1 MLMQGFPP
9 PPEQRVTLTRP
20 SGSRSRSGGG
30 AADRTPDRWG
40 RPGAGHGGGR
50 APLPVRQV
58 RSDYVCR
65 WSDLPRRR
73 LVKGQ
78 QGSGLGV
85 GEVAGARPLGSHVA
99 PCGRQRA
106 QAVAGRRPG
115 VEEHQAVHEATG
127 PASCGWGYG
136 RPSRRRCSSVMGCA
150 EGAATRHVGVFGFAG
165 HGCFGFL
172 VDFQGCRRHRSAS
185 QHVTSTVRPCCGS
198 SRTSEGDG
206 PHAPIDGQPQVSR
219 RPARRGH
226 VSWFIGVSESKAE
239 RTPSAGQTGEA
250 VLRHPHRLAV
260 PVPADGRRGA
270 RRTPPRGHAGHQRG
284 EVGAGTLG
292 GRVRTARRTG
302 RRCRGTPRHLE
313 IVLPRASGGHPGW
326 RSRWSVRLP
335 TLLSGAMGPV
345 PRRRRTEG
353 TVRAVEVA
361 PASPHSTASGPQ
373 HACRADHL
381 LRRSRSPGNR
391 RRSRAHARPWPAA
404 LRRLDGG
411 DQRRRHPP
419 PPGVRTISVQPR
431 NSGTTD

>member
-136 RPSRRRCSSVMGCA
+136 RPSRRRCSSVLGCT
-150 EGAATRHVGVFGFAG
+150 EGAVTRHVEVFGFAG
-165 HGCFGFL
+165 HSCF
-172 VDFQGCRRHRSAS
+172 SAS
-185 QHVTSTVRPCCGS
+185 LSIFRGVEDTDRRPNTSLPRYDYAADPVAHPRVTVRMLRSTVSLKSRGVRPAGVTSV
-198 SRTSEGDG
+198 G
-206 PHAPIDGQPQVSR
+206 PSASASR
-219 RPARRGH
+219 RPKEH
-226 VSWFIGVSESKAE
+226 
-239 RTPSAGQTGEA
+239 
-250 VLRHPHRLAV
+250 HRLV
-260 PVPADGRRGA
+260 RPAKPFSGTHIGLPCRFLPTAADAGARLGIQRSSFRERLGPSWRGGTDALRGRR
-270 RRTPPRGHAGHQRG
+270 H
-284 EVGAGTLG
+284 
-292 GRVRTARRTG
+292 
-302 RRCRGTPRHLE
+302 
-313 IVLPRASGGHPGW
+313 S
-326 RSRWSVRLP
+326 SR
-335 TLLSGAMGPV
+335 
-345 PRRRRTEG
+345 
-353 TVRAVEVA
+353 
-361 PASPHSTASGPQ
+361 
-373 HACRADHL
+373 
-381 LRRSRSPGNR
+381 
-391 RRSRAHARPWPAA
+391 
-404 LRRLDGG
+404 
-411 DQRRRHPP
+411 
-419 PPGVRTISVQPR
+419 
-431 NSGTTD
+431 

>member
-206 PHAPIDGQPQVSR
+206 PHAPIDGQPKSR
-219 RPARRGH
+219 GVRPAGVTSVHRRQR
-226 VSWFIGVSESKAE
+226 VE
-239 RTPSAGQTGEA
+239 
-250 VLRHPHRLAV
+250 
-260 PVPADGRRGA
+260 GRRNTIGWSDRREPFSGTHIGLPCRFLPTAADAGA
-270 RRTPPRGHAGHQRG
+270 RLGIQRSSFRERLGPSWRG
-284 EVGAGTLG
+284 GTDAL
-292 GRVRTARRTG
+292 RG
-302 RRCRGTPRHLE
+302 RRH
-313 IVLPRASGGHPGW
+313 S
-326 RSRWSVRLP
+326 SR
-335 TLLSGAMGPV
+335 
-345 PRRRRTEG
+345 
-353 TVRAVEVA
+353 
-361 PASPHSTASGPQ
+361 
-373 HACRADHL
+373 
-381 LRRSRSPGNR
+381 
-391 RRSRAHARPWPAA
+391 
-404 LRRLDGG
+404 
-411 DQRRRHPP
+411 
-419 PPGVRTISVQPR
+419 
-431 NSGTTD
+431 